1 MNRTLTA
8 LLLSAFS
15 ALTFSQQTFANRPA
29 MDGPGKAT
37 SESVSESEAVAPAEP
52 SAVEGIMQRQ
62 TTQQTGD
69 IVQLPGKE
77 MQPGETLKIQLL
89 DYPHRGMNMDKVKN
103 EYGQPVAISDSVGQP
118 PITRW
123 TYQDRVV
130 YFEYSTVLHVVAR

>member
-29 MDGPGKAT
+29 MDDPGKAT
-37 SESVSESEAVAPAEP
+37 SESEAVAPAEP

-77 MQPGETLKIQLL
+77 LL